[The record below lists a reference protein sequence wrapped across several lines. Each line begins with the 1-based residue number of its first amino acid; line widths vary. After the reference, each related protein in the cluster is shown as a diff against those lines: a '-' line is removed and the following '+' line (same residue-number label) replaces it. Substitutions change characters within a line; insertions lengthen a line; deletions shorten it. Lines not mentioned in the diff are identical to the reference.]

1 MDKATSPKVLKTKDK
16 GVDIRKIAMLIEN
29 TLDSL
34 GITARVVEIN
44 QNEKDIDF
52 NLEIA
57 LGTPLESVVR
67 LHKDIAM
74 AIASPT
80 GDVEIIAPIPGRSLV
95 GIKVPLGKFANSNKA
110 GKYKVIRIQTER
122 IVYKG
127 LLPQLKYLF
136 VDLLKLIV
144 RLLNL
149 FISYL
154 SN

>member
-95 GIKVPLGKFANSNKA
+95 GIKVPLGKYTDLGKTE
-110 GKYKVIRIQTER
+110 KYKVIRIETER
-122 IVYKG
+122 IIYKG
-127 LLPQLKYLF
+127 ILPQLKTLF
-136 VDLLKLIV
+136 IDLLKFVVNLVNRLIV
-144 RLLNL
+144 
-149 FISYL
+149 YL
-154 SN
+154 E

>member
-1 MDKATSPKVLKTKDK
+1 MRTKTNKNID
-16 GVDIRKIAMLIEN
+16 VDIRKLAQTIEI

-34 GITARVVEIN
+34 GVIARVVEVN
-44 QNEKDIDF
+44 KNEKDIDF

-57 LGTPLESVVR
+57 LGTPLESIAR

-95 GIKVPLGKFANSNKA
+95 GIKVPFGSHIDRKT
-110 GKYKVIRIQTER
+110 GKYKVIRIETER

-127 LLPQLKYLF
+127 ILPQLKKF
-136 VDLLKLIV
+136 VVGLLKILVGLFNRLIT
-144 RLLNL
+144 
-149 FISYL
+149 YL
-154 SN
+154 DRQ

>member
-57 LGTPLESVVR
+57 LGTPLEGVVR
-67 LHKDIAM
+67 LHKDIAL

-80 GDVEIIAPIPGRSLV
+80 GDVETIAPIPGRSLV
-95 GIKVPLGKFANSNKA
+95 GIKVPLGKYADLGKTE
-110 GKYKVIRIQTER
+110 KYKVVRIETER

-136 VDLLKLIV
+136 IGLLKLLV
-144 RLLNL
+144 NLLNRL
-149 FISYL
+149 IVYL
-154 SN
+154 E

>member
-1 MDKATSPKVLKTKDK
+1 MTTKINKNID
-16 GVDIRKIAMLIEN
+16 VDIRKLAQTIEV

-34 GITARVVEIN
+34 GVIARVVEVN
-44 QNEKDIDF
+44 KNEKDIDF

-57 LGTPLESVVR
+57 LGTPLESIVR

-95 GIKVPLGKFANSNKA
+95 GIKVPLGNHTDGKTE
-110 GKYKVIRIQTER
+110 KYKVVRVETER

-127 LLPQLKYLF
+127 ILPQLKSF
-136 VDLLKLIV
+136 IVKSLKL
-144 RLLNL
+144 L
-149 FISYL
+149 ISYL
-154 SN
+154 DK